1 MQMAKDDHN
10 LSMHLLVDP
19 NTSRLDTYGT
29 RWSPHDL
36 YQDMMEKE
44 TGLDIFHCGPTAPD
58 GSALFPARFP
68 LLTLE
73 RIRRKIGNRN
83 YSLQILNQTP
93 AEGFFEL
100 SAADLNTYSKG
111 TDALGRRFFLL
122 HAPDGTTRK
131 VFLHDLFIYQVLDPN
146 VSKNSQSS
154 RSANIVVGLAKPQHA
169 MDHFQIIILSALAK
183 ATTPKGALEM
193 ARAEYLFWKPIIFA
207 VETVAAQV
215 TMKEWLLS
223 AYPDMMVKGVKPD
236 GGASKLSRIR
246 AFTPFGENGHI
257 YLHPS
262 MTEFLDEWESFPTGL
277 MDLLD
282 AAAYLPYVWTI
293 PTVSS
298 TPPNPRDEIR
308 SLVGDEDDVVMP
320 QTQGY
325 GDGRDQFT
333 GY

>member
-1 MQMAKDDHN
+1 
-10 LSMHLLVDP
+10 
-19 NTSRLDTYGT
+19 
-29 RWSPHDL
+29 
-36 YQDMMEKE
+36 MEKE

-58 GSALFPARFP
+58 GGAYFLPGSP
-68 LLTLE
+68 LPTLE

-100 SAADLNTYSKG
+100 STADLNMYSKG

-131 VFLHDLFIYQVLDPN
+131 VFLHDLWIFHVLDPN

-154 RSANIVVGLAKPQHA
+154 RSANIVAGLAKPLHE

-207 VETVAAQV
+207 LETVAAQQS
-215 TMKEWLLS
+215 MKEWLLS
-223 AYPDMMVKGVKPD
+223 AYPDMMVKGVRPD

-246 AFTPFGENGHI
+246 AFTPFGENGHL
-257 YLHPS
+257 YVHPS
-262 MTEFLDEWESFPTGL
+262 VTDFIDEWESFPTGF

-282 AAAYLPYVWTI
+282 ACAYLPYIWTI

-298 TPPNPRDEIR
+298 TPPNPRDEIS
-308 SLVGDEDDVVMP
+308 SLG
-320 QTQGY
+320 
-325 GDGRDQFT
+325 GRR
-333 GY
+333 G